1 MGTTLA
7 LTTHL
12 VVYEVFASVRRF
24 RCSPS
29 GSCPPDACADAANKV
44 LCGQLFFSGWLMFV
58 GTVVGL
64 IVFYNL
70 TLVVPFMRNWYPK
83 RTERPW
89 YLLLAMTAIGF
100 VFMINARRWSGG

>member
-12 VVYEVFASVRRF
+12 VVYEVFASARRF

-58 GTVVGL
+58 GTVVVL
-64 IVFYNL
+64 IVFYRL
-70 TLVVPFMRNWYPK
+70 TLVLPFMRNQYPK
-83 RTERPW
+83 CSARPW

-100 VFMINARRWSGG
+100 VFMINAKRWSGG